1 MNEKKYKSVVVL
13 WGIIFLCLQALSII
27 NVVGLR
33 PDDYTKI
40 HKLIVS
46 LVAAVM
52 IGIVIIFMVL
62 SLKKKK
68 AGPII
73 GMILGAIY
81 ILSFSIINAIVGI
94 CYIISCADLLK
105 DLNIDKKKNV
115 EIKEKTENSEEQKES
130 VEA

>member
-73 GMILGAIY
+73 GMILGATHI
-81 ILSFSIINAIVGI
+81 ISFTIINVVVGV
-94 CYIISCADLLK
+94 CCIISCAGLLK
-105 DLNIDKKKNV
+105 DINTYEAQKL
-115 EIKEKTENSEEQKES
+115 KEKNNKEEK
-130 VEA
+130 

>member
-13 WGIIFLCLQALSII
+13 WGIIFLCLQALAII

-33 PDDYTKI
+33 PNDYTQVY
-40 HKLIVS
+40 KLIVS
-46 LVAAVM
+46 LVAAIM

-94 CYIISCADLLK
+94 CFIISCADLLK
-105 DLNIDKKKNV
+105 DLNTDQSKNV
-115 EIKEKTENSEEQKES
+115 EVKKEEQENAKE
-130 VEA
+130 

>member
-1 MNEKKYKSVVVL
+1 MY
-13 WGIIFLCLQALSII
+13 
-27 NVVGLR
+27 
-33 PDDYTKI
+33 
-40 HKLIVS
+40 KLIVS
-46 LVAAVM
+46 LVAAIM

-73 GMILGAIY
+73 GIILGAIY

-105 DLNIDKKKNV
+105 DLNIDKKKSV
-115 EIKEKTENSEEQKES
+115 EIKEKTENSEEQKKS